1 MDRLN
6 LAVELSVEGETEKE
20 CLEKIQGIHGLN
32 FQIIRKQDIKI
43 KKGLFGIFQTDGVKI
58 FFVPTRPQYSGFMK
72 DYRSNVSATNINSSA
87 HKLDFDEEKTKILEK
102 NNYRPNPQM
111 QEVLDVVKSMQE
123 QISSS
128 KVFASEEH
136 STISKIES
144 WLESNEFS
152 ASYIRRI
159 IDRVRKEFP
168 LDSLDDFES
177 VQNSVVEW
185 IGESI
190 SIRKPVYESRPQV
203 IILVGPTG
211 VGKTTTVA
219 KLAARYSFGTS
230 GNEVRKNV
238 RIITVDWYRI
248 GAREQIEIYGE
259 TMQVPVSKAESSSD
273 IGKLLDS
280 YRNDED
286 YIIIDTTG
294 YSPKDY
300 ENIAKMKKVLDVR
313 NYAVETYLCM
323 SASTKLSDMKE
334 IMQQYEIFG
343 YNSVIITKFDETT
356 HIGNIVCALSDKGKA
371 LTYLTTGQKVPN
383 YFEQATEMRL
393 LLELSGCSIDRKSL
407 EKKFNTFID

>member
-6 LAVELSVEGETEKE
+6 SAVELSVEGETLKD
-20 CLEKIQGIHGLN
+20 CLAKIQGTHGLN
-32 FQIIRKQDIKI
+32 YQILRKQDIKI
-43 KKGLFGIFQTDGVKI
+43 KKGFLGIFQTDGVRV
-58 FFVPTRPQYSGFMK
+58 FFVPTRPQYTGFPR
-72 DYRSNVSATNINSSA
+72 DSRTQSAVSVNTNA
-87 HKLDFDEEKTKILEK
+87 QKFDEEKNKILEK

-111 QEVLDVVKSMQE
+111 QEVLDAVKSMQE
-123 QISSS
+123 QLAASSNI
-128 KVFASEEH
+128 ASVEEH
-136 STISKIES
+136 PTISKIES
-144 WLESNEFS
+144 LLENNEFS
-152 ASYIRRI
+152 PSYIRRI
-159 IDRVRKEFP
+159 TERIRKEFP
-168 LDSLDDFES
+168 LDALDDLDL
-177 VQNSVVEW
+177 VQKSVVEW
-185 IGESI
+185 VGESI
-190 SIRKPVYESRPQV
+190 SIKTPVYESRPQV

-219 KLAARYSFGTS
+219 KLAARYAFGSS
-230 GNEVRKNV
+230 GDEVRKNV

-248 GAREQIEIYGE
+248 GAREQIEIYGQ

-273 IGKLLDS
+273 IGELLDT

-313 NYAVETYLCM
+313 NYSVETYLCM

-343 YNSVIITKFDETT
+343 YNSVIITKFDETS
-356 HIGNIVCALSDKGKA
+356 HVGNIVCALSDKGKT

-383 YFEQATEMRL
+383 YFEQASVVRL
-393 LLELSGCSIDRKSL
+393 LSELSGFKMDLKSL
-407 EKKFNTFID
+407 EKKFNNIN

>member
-6 LAVELSVEGETEKE
+6 SAVELSVEGETLKD
-20 CLEKIQGIHGLN
+20 CLAKIQGTHGLN
-32 FQIIRKQDIKI
+32 YQILRKQDIKI
-43 KKGLFGIFQTDGVKI
+43 KKGFLGIFQTDGVRV
-58 FFVPTRPQYSGFMK
+58 FFVPTRPQYTGFTR
-72 DYRSNVSATNINSSA
+72 DSRTQSAVSVNTNA
-87 HKLDFDEEKTKILEK
+87 QKFDEEKNKILEK

-111 QEVLDVVKSMQE
+111 QEVLDAVKSMQE
-123 QISSS
+123 QLAASSNI
-128 KVFASEEH
+128 ASVEEH
-136 STISKIES
+136 PTISKIES
-144 WLESNEFS
+144 LLENNEFS
-152 ASYIRRI
+152 PSYIRRI
-159 IDRVRKEFP
+159 TERIRKEFP
-168 LDSLDDFES
+168 LDALDDLDL
-177 VQNSVVEW
+177 VQKSVVEW
-185 IGESI
+185 VGESI
-190 SIRKPVYESRPQV
+190 SIKTPVYESRPQV

-219 KLAARYSFGTS
+219 KLAARYAFGSS
-230 GNEVRKNV
+230 GDEVRKNV

-248 GAREQIEIYGE
+248 GAREQIEIYGQ

-273 IGKLLDS
+273 IGELLDT

-313 NYAVETYLCM
+313 NYSVETYLCM

-343 YNSVIITKFDETT
+343 YNSVIITKFDETS
-356 HIGNIVCALSDKGKA
+356 HVGNIVCALSDKGKS

-383 YFEQATEMRL
+383 YFEQASVVRL
-393 LLELSGCSIDRKSL
+393 LSELSGFKMDLKSL
-407 EKKFNTFID
+407 EKKFNNIN

>member
-6 LAVELSVEGETEKE
+6 SAVELSVEGETLKD
-20 CLEKIQGIHGLN
+20 CLAKIQGTHGLN
-32 FQIIRKQDIKI
+32 YQILRKQDIKI
-43 KKGLFGIFQTDGVKI
+43 KKGFLGIFQTDGVRV
-58 FFVPTRPQYSGFMK
+58 FFVPTRPQYTGFT
-72 DYRSNVSATNINSSA
+72 RESRTQSAVSVNTNA
-87 HKLDFDEEKTKILEK
+87 QKFDEEKNKILEK

-111 QEVLDVVKSMQE
+111 QEVLDAVKSMQE
-123 QISSS
+123 QLAASSNI
-128 KVFASEEH
+128 ASVEEH
-136 STISKIES
+136 PTISKIES
-144 WLESNEFS
+144 LLENNEFS
-152 ASYIRRI
+152 PSYIRRI
-159 IDRVRKEFP
+159 TERIRKEFP
-168 LDSLDDFES
+168 LDALDDLDL
-177 VQNSVVEW
+177 VQKSVVEW
-185 IGESI
+185 VGESI
-190 SIRKPVYESRPQV
+190 SIKTPVYESRPQV

-219 KLAARYSFGTS
+219 KLAARYAFGSS
-230 GNEVRKNV
+230 GDEVRKNV

-248 GAREQIEIYGE
+248 GAREQIEIYGQ

-273 IGKLLDS
+273 IGELLDT

-313 NYAVETYLCM
+313 NYSVETYLCM

-343 YNSVIITKFDETT
+343 YNSVIITKFDETS
-356 HIGNIVCALSDKGKA
+356 HVGNIVCALSDKGKS

-383 YFEQATEMRL
+383 YFEQASVVRL
-393 LLELSGCSIDRKSL
+393 LSELSGFKMDLKSL
-407 EKKFNTFID
+407 EKKFNNIN

>member
-6 LAVELSVEGETEKE
+6 SAVELSVEGETEKE
-20 CLEKIQGIHGLN
+20 CLEKIQSTHGLN
-32 FQIIRKQDIKI
+32 YQILRKQDIKI
-43 KKGLFGIFQTDGVKI
+43 KKGPFGIFQTDGIKI
-58 FFVPTRPQYSGFMK
+58 FFVPTRPQYSGFTR
-72 DYRSNVSATNINSSA
+72 DYRGSVSTSSSNLASQ
-87 HKLDFDEEKTKILEK
+87 KLDFEEEKNKILEK

-111 QEVLDVVKSMQE
+111 QEVLDAVKSMQE
-123 QISSS
+123 QLSSS
-128 KVFASEEH
+128 NSFKTDEH
-136 STISKIES
+136 PTITKIETL
-144 WLESNEFS
+144 LENNEFS
-152 ASYIRRI
+152 PSYIRRI
-159 IDRVRKEFP
+159 IEKIRKEFP
-168 LDSLDDFES
+168 LDSLDDLES
-177 VQNSVVEW
+177 VQKSVVEW

-190 SIRKPVYESRPQV
+190 SIKEPVYESRPQV

-248 GAREQIEIYGE
+248 GAREQIEIYGQ

-273 IGKLLDS
+273 ILELLNT

-300 ENIAKMKKVLDVR
+300 ENIAKMKKVLDVK
-313 NYAVETYLCM
+313 NYSVETYLCM

-343 YNSVIITKFDETT
+343 YNSVIITKFDETS
-356 HIGNIVCALSDKGKA
+356 HVGNIVCALSDKGKS

-383 YFEQATEMRL
+383 YFEQASVVRL
-393 LLELSGCSIDRKSL
+393 LSELSGFKMDLKSL
-407 EKKFNTFID
+407 EKKFNKID

>member
-6 LAVELSVEGETEKE
+6 SAVELSVEGESLKD
-20 CLEKIQGIHGLN
+20 CLAKIQGTHGLN
-32 FQIIRKQDIKI
+32 YQILRKQEIKI
-43 KKGLFGIFQTDGVKI
+43 KKGPFGIFQTDGIKV
-58 FFVPTRPQYSGFMK
+58 FFVPTRPQYSGFS
-72 DYRSNVSATNINSSA
+72 RTQSAVSVNSDA
-87 HKLDFDEEKTKILEK
+87 QKFDEEKNKILEK
-102 NNYRPNPQM
+102 NNFKQNSQI

-128 KVFASEEH
+128 KSFATEEH
-136 STISKIES
+136 PTISKIES
-144 WLESNEFS
+144 LLENNEFS
-152 ASYIRRI
+152 SSYIRRI
-159 IDRVRKEFP
+159 LDRIRKEFP
-168 LDSLDDFES
+168 LDALDDLDL
-177 VQNSVVEW
+177 VQKTVVEW

-190 SIRKPVYESRPQV
+190 SIKEPVYESRPQI

-219 KLAARYSFGTS
+219 KLAARYAFGTS
-230 GNEVRKNV
+230 GNEARKNV

-248 GAREQIEIYGE
+248 GAREQIEIYGQ

-273 IGKLLDS
+273 IGQILDT

-286 YIIIDTTG
+286 YIIIDSTG

-313 NYAVETYLCM
+313 NYSVQTYLCM
-323 SASTKLSDMKE
+323 SASTVISDMKE

-343 YNSVIITKFDETT
+343 YNSVIITKFDETS
-356 HIGNIVCALSDKGKA
+356 HIGNIVCALSDKGKS

-383 YFEQATEMRL
+383 YFEQAKVVRL
-393 LLELSGCSIDRKSL
+393 LSELSGFKMDLKSL
-407 EKKFNTFID
+407 EKKFSNIN